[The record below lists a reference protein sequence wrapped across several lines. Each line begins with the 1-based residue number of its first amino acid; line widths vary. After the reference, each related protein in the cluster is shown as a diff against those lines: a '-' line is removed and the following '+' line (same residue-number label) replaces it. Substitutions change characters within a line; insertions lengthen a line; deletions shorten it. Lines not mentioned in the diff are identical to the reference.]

1 MFTDSEGCGLS
12 HRNITVSTS
21 GLVPAMEEL
30 MAKTNIRL
38 AVSLNASTDQQRNLL
53 MPVNRKWPIEELL
66 RRAPESGKGFKVSED
81 II

>member
-1 MFTDSEGCGLS
+1 
-12 HRNITVSTS
+12 
-21 GLVPAMEEL
+21 MEEL

-66 RRAPESGKGFKVSED
+66 KAFSESWKRVQVSED